1 MKNND
6 NRQDQFTARQIPSPE
21 GQTEIARNV
30 YKTEEVTTQASVKE
44 VVQQDQPETPLSEG
58 LQQEVTQENI
68 GSPQSVLTDQVLTQ
82 EQGVQ
87 QGVNQALPRKKGG
100 LSKKLGIFAIFFVL
114 ILAGLFVVYKFQA
127 GKIGK
132 LFGNKG
138 EIVWWGIM
146 EEESVIKPL
155 IDEFQEDNPD
165 IKIVYKRQSSQ
176 DYRVRLTNSLA
187 GGKGPD
193 IFEFHN
199 SWVPMYFNELSTIP
213 NQIMSQSEFSQTFYS
228 IIVSDLLTKEGLVGI
243 PLFYDA
249 MTLYINEDLFASVL
263 KQPPTTWNELGDL
276 VNPDTGVLTLT
287 DDRGAIIQSGV
298 AIGKTENIDFW
309 QDLLGVMMSQNGADL
324 KKPTDSQAFD
334 AVSFYLEIGK
344 DVWDESLPQSTAAFA
359 QGAVAMYFGPSRKA
373 YDIAGMNSNLRFRTV
388 PLPQLPKNFPTDLDV
403 TYATYWVQGVWN
415 KSTNKEEAWRF
426 LRFLS
431 ERTSLEKINSERKT
445 VRNFELASPRM
456 DMARMYLQDPI
467 LSSVVSQA
475 TNARSWYLAD
485 ETYDGETGINSKVAA
500 FYEEVLNSKDKPE
513 EALEEMAPGLARV
526 LSQYGVVRITPTP
539 EKK

>member
-1 MKNND
+1 MKDND
-6 NRQDQFTARQIPSPE
+6 NRKDQFTAPEAPPSPE
-21 GQTEIARNV
+21 GQTGIARNV
-30 YKTEEVTTQASVKE
+30 FRTEEVTTES
-44 VVQQDQPETPLSEG
+44 T
-58 LQQEVTQENI
+58 
-68 GSPQSVLTDQVLTQ
+68 GSPQSVLTDQVSI
-82 EQGVQ
+82 
-87 QGVNQALPRKKGG
+87 QAQAALDRNVSGEASQPLSRKKGG
-100 LSKKLGIFAIFFVL
+100 MSKKLGIFAIFFVL
-114 ILAGLFVVYKFQA
+114 VLAVLFAVYTFQA

-132 LFGNKG
+132 LFGNEG

-146 EEESVIKPL
+146 EEESVVKPL
-155 IDEFQEDNPD
+155 IDEFQEENPD
-165 IKIVYKRQSSQ
+165 IKIIYKRQSNQ

-213 NQIMSQSEFSQTFYS
+213 NQVMSQSEFSQTFYS

-249 MTLYINEDLFASVL
+249 MTLYVNEDIFASVA

-276 VNPDTGVLTLT
+276 VNPETGVLTLT

-298 AIGKTENIDFW
+298 AIGKTKNIDFW
-309 QDLLGVMMSQNGADL
+309 QDLLGVMMTQNGANL
-324 KKPTDSQAFD
+324 KKPTDGQAFD
-334 AVSFYLEIGK
+334 AVSFYKEIGK
-344 DVWDESLPQSTAAFA
+344 DVWDDSLPQSTAAFA
-359 QGAVAMYFGPSRKA
+359 QGVAAMYFGPSRKA
-373 YDIAGMNSNLRFRTV
+373 YDIARMNSNLRFRTV
-388 PLPQLPKNFPTDLDV
+388 PLPQLPKNFPKDPDV

-431 ERTSLEKINSERKT
+431 ERTSLEKLNSERKT
-445 VRNFELASPRM
+445 VKNFELASPRM
-456 DMARMYLQDPI
+456 DMARLYLQDPI
-467 LSSVVSQA
+467 LSSVVAQA

-500 FYEEVLNSKDKPE
+500 LYEEVLNSKDKPE
-513 EALEEMAPGLARV
+513 NALEEMAPSLARV
-526 LSQYGVVRITPTP
+526 LSQYGIV
-539 EKK
+539 K